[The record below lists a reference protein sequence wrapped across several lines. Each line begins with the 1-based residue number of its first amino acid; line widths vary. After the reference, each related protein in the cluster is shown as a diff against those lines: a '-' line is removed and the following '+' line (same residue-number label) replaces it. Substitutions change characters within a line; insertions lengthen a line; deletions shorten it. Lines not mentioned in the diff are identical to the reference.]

1 MKYALVGILLA
12 LAAVGLYCATQE
24 EESTDGEEVAAAPP
38 DAGIIQRQTKIQPQ
52 FDIPEEEPDLG
63 APDLGPPEQ
72 TTMRTVRQPRT
83 CDGNLD
89 VSAIRSV
96 AQRHQ
101 RQVRSCYERALKRN
115 NILQGTVNVRMV
127 VGRTGS
133 IEQVSVG
140 GSLRDSEV
148 FGCVRRLAR
157 SWEFPAVEGGS
168 CAVVSIPF
176 RMTPRP

>member
-12 LAAVGLYCATQE
+12 LAAVGLYCATE
-24 EESTDGEEVAAAPP
+24 GGESETEEVAAAPP
-38 DAGIIQRQTKIQPQ
+38 DAGIIQRRTQMQPE
-52 FDIPEEEPDLG
+52 FEIPEEEPDLG
-63 APDLGPPEQ
+63 TPDLGPPEPQ
-72 TTMRTVRQPRT
+72 AMNTVRRPRT

-89 VSAIRSV
+89 VAAIRQV
-96 AQRHQ
+96 ATRQQ
-101 RQVRSCYERALKRN
+101 RQVRSCYERRLKVN

-133 IEQVSVG
+133 VDQVNVG

-148 FGCVRRLAR
+148 FSCVRRLATQ
-157 SWEFPAVEGGS
+157 WEFPAVEGGS
-168 CAVVSIPF
+168 CAIVSIPF

>member
-12 LAAVGLYCATQE
+12 LAAVGLYCATQDE
-24 EESTDGEEVAAAPP
+24 GTDGEEVAAAPP
-38 DAGIIQRQTKIQPQ
+38 DAGIIQRQTQMQPE
-52 FDIPEEEPDLG
+52 FEIPEEEPDLG
-63 APDLGPPEQ
+63 VPDLGPPEEES
-72 TTMRTVRQPRT
+72 TMRGVRRPRT

-89 VSAIRSV
+89 VAAIRAV
-96 AQRHQ
+96 AQQHQ
-101 RQVRSCYERALKRN
+101 RQVRSCYERRLKVN

-127 VGRTGS
+127 VGRTGNV
-133 IEQVSVG
+133 EQVSVG

-148 FGCVRRLAR
+148 FSCVRRLAR

-168 CAVVSIPF
+168 CAIVSIPF

>member
-12 LAAVGLYCATQE
+12 LAAVGLYCATE
-24 EESTDGEEVAAAPP
+24 DGGGTDGEEVATAPP
-38 DAGIIQRQTKIQPQ
+38 DGGIIRRQTQMQPE
-52 FDIPEEEPDLG
+52 FEIPEEEPDLG
-63 APDLGPPEQ
+63 EPDLGPPAQ
-72 TTMRTVRQPRT
+72 TKMRGVRQPRT

-89 VSAIRSV
+89 VAAIRQV

-101 RQVRSCYERALKRN
+101 RQVRSCYERRLKVN

-127 VGRTGS
+127 VGRSGS
-133 IEQVSVG
+133 VDQVSVG

-148 FGCVRRLAR
+148 FSCVRRLAR